1 MNTISQA
8 ASLMGKKGAAQRNK
22 NLSPERKKEIARLA
36 GQGNKGKTKNK
47 KCQVPQCP
55 YPHVTSAQKPER

>member
-1 MNTISQA
+1 MKQNHSRKF
-8 ASLMGKKGAAQRNK
+8 MKKIAPSGGNATLKKYGSEHFAKIANK
-22 NLSPERKKEIARLA
+22 RWN
-36 GQGNKGKTKNK
+36 